1 MLNIYVIKKGRIE
14 IYILI
19 SSENNDFIRGDV
31 YVIVIKQINIL
42 IKWYVAITTKMVIFK
57 TIKRINWK

>member
-19 SSENNDFIRGDV
+19 SGENNDFIRGDI

-42 IKWYVAITTKMVIFK
+42 IKWYIAITTMMVIFK